1 MAVQGMQR
9 DPEPINQNSRNNL
22 ILYFHIYIQ
31 REIQRGS
38 ERSIGTCR
46 ICIFLFSGVIGLC
59 DDTIRQLYI

>member
-31 REIQRGS
+31 RETQKGS

-46 ICIFLFSGVIGLC
+46 ICIGFHIYNSVTTLL
-59 DDTIRQLYI
+59 D